1 MMEMDWS
8 ALALGLAVGVAAS
21 AAFFAGLGWGMRIA
35 LKSGRPAIILIL
47 SAIMRIRGAARDRLD
62 RGHVPRPGLAPRL
75 RRRVLHRAHDRH
87 GHRPNRR
94 ARRRRPVNLSPDA
107 TIIFE
112 AWGVP
117 INATVFFTWIVMAL
131 LTAVSMLITR
141 DLRADVPPDRW
152 RTTLEVIVL
161 GIQSQIEE
169 VARGPSRYLLYY
181 AGTLFLFVAVSNLL
195 LVVPGFTPPTAS
207 LSTTTALALSV
218 LIAVPL
224 FGVTSRGL
232 GGYLKTYIEPSVIML
247 PFNIISE
254 FSRGISLAI
263 RLYGNIMSG
272 AVIAAILL
280 TVAPFFFPVVMDV
293 LGLLTGMIQAY
304 IFAILATVYISSATA
319 PPRSSRTEKETS

>member
-1 MMEMDWS
+1 M
-8 ALALGLAVGVAAS
+8 
-21 AAFFAGLGWGMRIA
+21 
-35 LKSGRPAIILIL
+35 
-47 SAIMRIRGAARDRLD
+47 
-62 RGHVPRPGLAPRL
+62 
-75 RRRVLHRAHDRH
+75 
-87 GHRPNRR
+87 
-94 ARRRRPVNLSPDA
+94 NLSPDQS
-107 TIIFE
+107 IMFV

-117 INATVFFTWIVMAL
+117 INATIFYTWVVMAV
-131 LTAVSMLITR
+131 LTVVSMLVTHN
-141 DLRADVPPDRW
+141 LRPDVPPNRW
-152 RTTLEVIVL
+152 RTMLEVIVQ

-169 VARGPSRYLLYY
+169 IAQGPSRYLLYY
-181 AGTLFLFVAVSNLL
+181 AGTLFLFVAMSNLL

-224 FGVTSRGL
+224 FGITSRGV
-232 GGYLKTYIEPSVIML
+232 GGYLKTYLEPSVVML

-280 TVAPFFFPVVMDV
+280 GVAPFFFPVIMDV

-304 IFAILATVYISSATA
+304 IFAILATVYISGATA
-319 PPRSSRTEKETS
+319 PPHSFKSEKETS

>member
-1 MMEMDWS
+1 MT
-8 ALALGLAVGVAAS
+8 
-21 AAFFAGLGWGMRIA
+21 
-35 LKSGRPAIILIL
+35 
-47 SAIMRIRGAARDRLD
+47 
-62 RGHVPRPGLAPRL
+62 
-75 RRRVLHRAHDRH
+75 
-87 GHRPNRR
+87 
-94 ARRRRPVNLSPDA
+94 LSPDQN
-107 TIIFE
+107 ILFE
-112 AWGVP
+112 IWGIA
-117 INATVFFTWIVMAL
+117 INATVFFTWVVMAL
-131 LTAVSMLITR
+131 LTLAAALITR
-141 DLRADVPPDRW
+141 NLRPDVPPGRW

-169 VARGPSRYLLYY
+169 VSGRREDHLLYF

-195 LVVPGFTPPTAS
+195 LVVPGFEPPTAS

-224 FGVTSRGL
+224 FGISSRGL
-232 GGYLKTYIEPSVIML
+232 GGYLKTYLEPSFVML

-254 FSRGISLAI
+254 ASRGISLAI

-280 TVAPFFFPVVMDV
+280 SIVPFFFPVVMDV

-319 PPRSSRTEKETS
+319 SSQPKKDNQ

>member
-1 MMEMDWS
+1 M
-8 ALALGLAVGVAAS
+8 
-21 AAFFAGLGWGMRIA
+21 
-35 LKSGRPAIILIL
+35 
-47 SAIMRIRGAARDRLD
+47 
-62 RGHVPRPGLAPRL
+62 
-75 RRRVLHRAHDRH
+75 
-87 GHRPNRR
+87 
-94 ARRRRPVNLSPDA
+94 NLSPDQTIMFEMWGIPLNA
-107 TIIFE
+107 TI
-112 AWGVP
+112 
-117 INATVFFTWIVMAL
+117 FFTWVVMAL
-131 LTAVSMLITR
+131 LTVAAVLITR
-141 DLRADVPPDRW
+141 NLRPDVPPNRW
-152 RTTLEVIVL
+152 RTTLEVIVQ

-169 VARGPSRYLLYY
+169 VAGRPERHLLYY

-195 LVVPGFTPPTAS
+195 LVVPGFEPPTAS

-224 FGVTSRGL
+224 FGITSRGL
-232 GGYLKTYIEPSVIML
+232 GGYLKTYLEPSFIML

-293 LGLLTGMIQAY
+293 LGLLTGLIQAY

-319 PPRSSRTEKETS
+319 SPSIPEKETS